1 MMRLLTAVDGQWLV
15 FDNHDLAKAI
25 IKSPCPIYRVEVFSH
40 QYGNR
45 WLDITYKY
53 AEYIEKGN
61 AKMSKKITTL
71 PAYAIGE
78 VIDLSYKHGGMPNR
92 IYVDTVFW
100 REQDTR
106 WNYQVIMEN
115 TGEKTI
121 MSEDFIKDRKAKNS
135 SPVCKNPDI
144 IKRFSD
150 GWRFC
155 GNFEKD
161 TAVANGKLIAE
172 NPNVR
177 AVRLYPALNYNN
189 QYMNGKLGIWIKYTH
204 TIYDDGRFIDQ
215 CMMAEFVDL
224 K

>member
-1 MMRLLTAVDGQWLV
+1 
-15 FDNHDLAKAI
+15 
-25 IKSPCPIYRVEVFSH
+25 
-40 QYGNR
+40 
-45 WLDITYKY
+45 
-53 AEYIEKGN
+53 
-61 AKMSKKITTL
+61 
-71 PAYAIGE
+71 
-78 VIDLSYKHGGMPNR
+78 
-92 IYVDTVFW
+92 
-100 REQDTR
+100 
-106 WNYQVIMEN
+106 
-115 TGEKTI
+115 
-121 MSEDFIKDRKAKNS
+121 MSEDFIKDRKAKSS

-189 QYMNGKLGIWIKYTH
+189 QYMNGKLGIWIKYVN

-215 CMMAEFVDL
+215 CMMAEFIDL

>member
-1 MMRLLTAVDGQWLV
+1 M
-15 FDNHDLAKAI
+15 
-25 IKSPCPIYRVEVFSH
+25 P
-40 QYGNR
+40 
-45 WLDITYKY
+45 
-53 AEYIEKGN
+53 
-61 AKMSKKITTL
+61 KKITTL

-78 VIDLSYKHGGMPNR
+78 VIDLSYKHSGMPNR
-92 IYVDTVFW
+92 IYIDTVFW

-106 WNYQVIMEN
+106 WHYQVIMEN

-121 MSEDFIKDRKAKNS
+121 MSEDFIKERKSKNS

-155 GNFEKD
+155 GNFEKNA
-161 TAVANGKLIAE
+161 AVANGKLIAE

-189 QYMNGKLGIWIKYTH
+189 QYMNGKLGIWIKYAH